1 MEYSITKV
9 GKGTLGEEEK
19 CIVEQMQDRFEKFKI
34 DKREFDWLQ
43 SYNKI
48 KEHFDLGGQYSELS
62 PTLQKWINIQMTN
75 LKYNKAPF
83 SKTDLLI
90 ELANIINDAQ

>member
-1 MEYSITKV
+1 MSVYLSQVMFQKMKRFWNNQLQKLA
-9 GKGTLGEEEK
+9 KGTLGEEEK

-62 PTLQKWINIQMTN
+62 PTLQKWITSNTIK
-75 LKYNKAPF
+75 LHLAK
-83 SKTDLLI
+83 LI
-90 ELANIINDAQ
+90 Y